1 MKKTIL
7 ATSMLTLFA
16 GAAFAGSD
24 NDHGADRL
32 LNQQQVQSQVQTKV
46 SEQPTVNTAAPKPER
61 DRND

>member
-1 MKKTIL
+1 MKKTIF
-7 ATSMLTLFA
+7 AASMVTLFA

-32 LNQQQVQSQVQTKV
+32 LNQQQVQSQVVTKA
-46 SEQPTVNTAAPKPER
+46 SAQPVVNTATPSPER